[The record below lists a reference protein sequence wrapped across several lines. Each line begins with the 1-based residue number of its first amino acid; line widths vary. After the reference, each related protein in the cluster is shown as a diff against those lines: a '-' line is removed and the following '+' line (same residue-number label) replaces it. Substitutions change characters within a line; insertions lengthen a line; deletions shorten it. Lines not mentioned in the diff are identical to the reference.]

1 MTKLYNRKTKSYIE
15 TEQYGNNAL
24 IKLYR
29 NKFLLSI
36 ATCKFVSDIYGLFTR
51 TRASKFMIKKFI
63 KANNIDMT
71 RFKNEKYNSF
81 NAFFIRNLK
90 KIDIDK
96 NSNNFISPCDSKLT
110 AYKIKDNLKV
120 NIKGLEYTIDELF
133 DHENLDKYK
142 NGYMM
147 VFRLSVDDYHRFCYT
162 DNGNKIKRKTI
173 KGKYHTV
180 SSPSSKYKIYKENHR
195 EYTIM
200 NTENFGEIIY
210 MEVGALLIGKIVN
223 YDLDRFK
230 RGEEKGYF
238 LPGGSTIVLIVN
250 NIKVDTD
257 ILKNSKKNIETIV
270 HIGEKIGIKTK

>member
-1 MTKLYNRKTKSYIE
+1 MTKLYNRKTKSYVE

-36 ATCKFVSDIYGLFTR
+36 ATSKIVSDIYGLFTK
-51 TRASKFMIKKFI
+51 TKVSKIMIKKFI

-71 RFKNEKYNSF
+71 RFKKEKYNSF
-81 NAFFIRNLK
+81 NDFFIRNLN
-90 KIDIDK
+90 KINIDK
-96 NSNNFISPCDSKLT
+96 NNNHLISPCDSKLI
-110 AYKIKDNLKV
+110 AYKIDNNLNV
-120 NIKGLEYTIDELF
+120 NIKGIKYTIDELF
-133 DHENLDKYK
+133 DHEHLEKYE
-142 NGYMM
+142 NGYML
-147 VFRLSVDDYHRFCYT
+147 VFRLSVDDYHRFCYI
-162 DNGNKIKRKTI
+162 DNGEKIKKNTI

-180 SSPSSKYKIYKENHR
+180 SYPSSKYKIYKDNHR

-200 NTENFGEIIY
+200 NTHNFGEIIY

-223 YDLDRFK
+223 YDLDTFK

-250 NIKVDTD
+250 NVKIDDD
-257 ILKNSKKNIETIV
+257 ILKNSKKKIETIV
-270 HIGEKIGIKTK
+270 NIGEKIGIKQK